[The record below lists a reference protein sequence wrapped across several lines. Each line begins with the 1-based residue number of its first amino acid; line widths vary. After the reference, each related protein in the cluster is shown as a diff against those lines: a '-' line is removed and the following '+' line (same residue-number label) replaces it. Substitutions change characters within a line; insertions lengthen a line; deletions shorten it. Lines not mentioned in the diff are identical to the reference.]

1 MNQYQRT
8 LATVMA
14 MAGLSVAMSLPAIAG
29 AGSALPCSGIWGGTM
44 QGAGQWTEGQME
56 FWNCGERLQAYNT
69 QTNAS
74 AALSRTSRLPNTW
87 SRTEQHDGF
96 TLAIDYRQQTP
107 RQLSVIVAVNGKATP
122 GTLTYLRP
130 LPSGTMELLAADC
143 KDGRQE
149 HKIDDPKTPEE
160 ARALAHGKQ
169 LFETVLAVV
178 GERVV
183 ETADKPLRDYLTIV
197 PASQVNGKTRVA
209 LRVANDG
216 SLLPDPGSYAMDHM
230 RCVEGEREYVPT
242 ASLLYFTAFELVDT
256 GSGSRPTTMT
266 RVTQNSDGTQ
276 TSSRQSLDVFF
287 DTQLQQVDF
296 DTGKITKAQYASSS
310 EPGDMQESVEA
321 VMQAM
326 QLGPFRLNDGFAG
339 TGQ

>member
-1 MNQYQRT
+1 
-8 LATVMA
+8 
-14 MAGLSVAMSLPAIAG
+14 MSLPAIAG
-29 AGSALPCSGIWGGTM
+29 AGSALPCSGVWDGAMYGPHGRLMDRTEM
-44 QGAGQWTEGQME
+44 QLE
-56 FWNCGERLQAYNT
+56 FWNCGERLQAYET
-69 QTNAS
+69 RTNEP
-74 AALSRTSRLPNTW
+74 AAFSRTSRLPNTY
-87 SRTEQHDGF
+87 SRTEQQGGF
-96 TLAIDYRQQTP
+96 TLAVDYRQQTP
-107 RQLSVIVAVNGKATP
+107 RQMSVTWDFNGQATHT

-160 ARALAHGKQ
+160 ARALANGKQ

-183 ETADKPLRDYLTIV
+183 ETADKPLRDYLTLV
-197 PASQVNGKTRVA
+197 PASRVNGKTRVV

-216 SLLPDPGSYAMDHM
+216 SLLPDPGNYAMDHT

-242 ASLLYFTAFELVDT
+242 ASFLYFTAFELVDT

-266 RVTQNSDGTQ
+266 RVTKNPDGTQ
-276 TSSRQSLDVFF
+276 TSSRQSLDVFY

-296 DTGKITKAQYASSS
+296 ETGKITKAQHASSS

-326 QLGPFRLNDGFAG
+326 RLGSFRLNDGFAS